1 MLVAKKLD
9 KRIQVQ
15 AVFENLCCYML
26 CNWNTFMEMIVKI
39 AIIVRQNKSLKKR
52 FASEC
57 TNTFKSPI
65 EETTTRRQSK
75 KFIKKK
81 TNKGTYL

>member
-1 MLVAKKLD
+1 
-9 KRIQVQ
+9 
-15 AVFENLCCYML
+15 
-26 CNWNTFMEMIVKI
+26 MEMIVKI

-81 TNKGTYL
+81 TNKGTHL